1 MIERITFRAA
11 NLDECQNYRN
21 LCEILWETRS
31 LGAGAPP
38 NLPGFSSTAWNNL
51 PLKLTNYILFALS
64 YRTCN
69 FLFQVI
75 YPFICLFIISL
86 LNVSLFSF
94 PGINDLFCKSFEAT
108 IFHSF
113 GEDLTNCLVITH

>member
-1 MIERITFRAA
+1 MIERIAFRAA
-11 NLDECQNYRN
+11 ILDECQNYRN
-21 LCEILWETRS
+21 LCEILWETRPQ
-31 LGAGAPP
+31 GAGAPP

-75 YPFICLFIISL
+75 YPLICLFII
-86 LNVSLFSF
+86 VIKCLF
-94 PGINDLFCKSFEAT
+94 
-108 IFHSF
+108 IFFSWYKRPI
-113 GEDLTNCLVITH
+113 L